1 MIFLSR
7 FSLLQ
12 QLKNDNLLQAYIVS
26 IGNKKS
32 PFQEDFNEN
41 LRKGLLHNYLL
52 LFGAAIGITLFALLV
67 ETTSAFADSLVL
79 KYSFICCTAASIM
92 ASICFAV
99 KKNLMIAGIRS

>member
-41 LRKGLLHNYLL
+41 LWKGLFTCLLAALWISYRYYLVG
-52 LFGAAIGITLFALLV
+52 FIG
-67 ETTSAFADSLVL
+67 
-79 KYSFICCTAASIM
+79 
-92 ASICFAV
+92 
-99 KKNLMIAGIRS
+99 

>member
-32 PFQEDFNEN
+32 PFQEDFM
-41 LRKGLLHNYLL
+41 RISGRGFLHVYFYLL
-52 LFGAAIGITLFALLV
+52 LFGSAIGITLLTLLV
-67 ETTSAFADSLVL
+67 ATTNDFA
-79 KYSFICCTAASIM
+79 
-92 ASICFAV
+92 
-99 KKNLMIAGIRS
+99 

>member
-12 QLKNDNLLQAYIVS
+12 QLKNDNLLQAYIAS

-41 LRKGLLHNYLL
+41 LWKGLLTFYLL
-52 LFGAAIGITLFALLV
+52 LFGSAIDITLLALLV
-67 ETTSAFADSLVL
+67 DTTNAFADSFLL
-79 KYSFICCTAASIM
+79 
-92 ASICFAV
+92 
-99 KKNLMIAGIRS
+99 R